1 MEISAVV
8 VAAAERL
15 GIKDIVCCG
24 STWGIGPSTMSIGGD
39 DDGGGD
45 LFDLVDQHID
55 IPELVRIPPELNS
68 NRDCVFPSPRM
79 NLAAALAAE
88 RHSRSTTV
96 EADGVENQNENEN
109 NNRSISATPR
119 RSSTPARES
128 PGRMS
133 LMRLLEETDGHDEK
147 EGTGMDLVCCVC
159 MGRKKGAA
167 FIPCGHTFCRV
178 CSRELWLNR
187 GTCPLCNRSITEIL
201 DIY

>member
-1 MEISAVV
+1 MDGGVDRFRRRRSLQ
-8 VAAAERL
+8 ERL

-24 STWGIGPSTMSIGGD
+24 STWGIGPSTMSIGGEGD
-39 DDGGGD
+39 GD
-45 LFDLVDQHID
+45 LVDLVDQRLD
-55 IPELVRIPPELNS
+55 VNDGVAIPPES
-68 NRDCVFPSPRM
+68 TSDTDCVFPSPRM

-88 RHSRSTTV
+88 RHSRSTAV
-96 EADGVENQNENEN
+96 AADGVVYDGENGPT
-109 NNRSISATPR
+109 SATVR
-119 RSSTPARES
+119 RSSTPAARES

-133 LMRLLEETDGHDEK
+133 LMRLLEETDDQDEK
-147 EGTGMDLVCCVC
+147 LGMGMDLVCCVC